1 MAFVKYWQRKASKHP
16 RVGEDSGGDGDK
28 AARTLTEVV
37 VTEPQSQGG
46 VVGDTSAG
54 WRRLWLEGVVPGSQE
69 AGAAAGASRRG
80 TLLLKL
86 GLGLGERR
94 GMLKGLDGT

>member
-46 VVGDTSAG
+46 VVGDSS
-54 WRRLWLEGVVPGSQE
+54 PGC
-69 AGAAAGASRRG
+69 AKALA
-80 TLLLKL
+80 
-86 GLGLGERR
+86 
-94 GMLKGLDGT
+94 